1 MQSTNGFS
9 PKKQSAAP
17 GNGYLIIR
25 ICFLDGLPTCR
36 RFCDFAAV
44 RLVKGTNPNASR
56 CDMRSQPSAYG
67 LGKSDSFAV
76 PSVIN
81 WPASYREATF
91 SLAKINL
98 VSTAISGR
106 PFSIVS
112 GSNFDTSNS

>member
-1 MQSTNGFS
+1 MQSTNEFS

-25 ICFLDGLPTCR
+25 ICLLDVLPICR
-36 RFCDFAAV
+36 RYCGLAAV
-44 RLVKGTNPNASR
+44 RLVKGTSPNATR
-56 CDMRSQPSAYG
+56 YDMRSQPSAYG

-76 PSVIN
+76 PSAIN

-98 VSTAISGR
+98 ASTAISGR
-106 PFSIVS
+106 RFSIVS